1 MSWVNGTSLHCP
13 VPLLCSLLVQTP
25 CYKSA
30 GNMPAC
36 GQMDFIVWF
45 SPDLKDEVKRTIS
58 EVTTQIPSFNG
69 IRNPSKFLVSVDTA
83 TTSELHE
90 YGKET
95 LTKLPSQ
102 SSCSSLPQSGITPT
116 HGGTVVTAMGYP
128 HVPINARNAIK
139 ALLLHHTDHYHLKP
153 YKN

>member
-1 MSWVNGTSLHCP
+1 MSCVTATSLHCP

-30 GNMPAC
+30 GNVPAC

-58 EVTTQIPSFNG
+58 EVTTQIPSFKG
-69 IRNPSKFLVSVDTA
+69 IRNPSKFLLSGA
-83 TTSELHE
+83 TTTTSVLHE

-95 LTKLPSQ
+95 LTKFPSQ

-116 HGGTVVTAMGYP
+116 HGGTVAMGYP